1 MILAHAAHEGIDQHK
16 QGKLL
21 PVSFQAG
28 DVVGH
33 VLEQFSI

>member
-21 PVSFQAG
+21 PVAFQAG
-28 DVVGH
+28 YVVGH
-33 VLEQFSI
+33 VMKRFPN